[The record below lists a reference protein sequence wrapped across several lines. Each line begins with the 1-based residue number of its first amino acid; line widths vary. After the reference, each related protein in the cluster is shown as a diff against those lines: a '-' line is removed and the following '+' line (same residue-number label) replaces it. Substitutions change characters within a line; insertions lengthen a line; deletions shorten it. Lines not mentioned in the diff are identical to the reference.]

1 MASPGG
7 TDEGRNGI
15 PFGLADRT
23 RCAPIMPLYRLIF
36 LNFAS
41 SK

>member
-15 PFGLADRT
+15 PFELVDDRT
-23 RCAPIMPLYRLIF
+23 RYAPIMRH
-36 LNFAS
+36 S
-41 SK
+41 MD